1 MARYSQSDL
10 KKKNL
15 QPRIFYQTRLS
26 LKFEEESKSSSE
38 KKKPEVFSTTTLLC
52 KLTLQKMIKEKWER
66 KDKWKYERISLVKF
80 FK

>member
-38 KKKPEVFSTTTLLC
+38 KKKPEDFSTTTLLC
-52 KLTLQKMIKEKWER
+52 KLTLQKNDKR
-66 KDKWKYERISLVKF
+66 KVGKKRQVEI
-80 FK
+80 